1 MGSAGARRPAQRHA
15 PLRRPA
21 TPAALSP
28 CHTAPTQTTN
38 HVEFVH
44 YHTPQFVQPALLQHG
59 GDQCIAALERRDVCA
74 NAVAAAAGLAVK
86 QAGHPLAQGTQ
97 QGVQAVRLLLAQR
110 VEWEDQ
116 QAGAASQQQA
126 AQQQDL
132 VGWGGGKG
140 GGREGVGGAGGMQ
153 GGADAKGCKT
163 VQTLATC
170 SGRNAGHAS
179 AHPRACP
186 SNPSPKTQPL
196 NLYLSHRG
204 LARRRGGGEHD
215 GPAVQHARL
224 PQGGCLPVV
233 QAAAPKA
240 VAHAIRQVGRHVQG
254 AGRGGGGELGGC
266 GQEKWIGGP

>member
-116 QAGAASQQQA
+116 QARAASQQQA

-132 VGWGGGKG
+132 VGWGGG
-140 GGREGVGGAGGMQ
+140 GREGVGGGGGDAGRCRREGVQ
-153 GGADAKGCKT
+153 DGADAGH
-163 VQTLATC
+163 VQWAQ
-170 SGRNAGHAS
+170 R
-179 AHPRACP
+179 RARQCP
-186 SNPSPKTQPL
+186 PS
-196 NLYLSHRG
+196 
-204 LARRRGGGEHD
+204 
-215 GPAVQHARL
+215 RL
-224 PQGGCLPVV
+224 PV
-233 QAAAPKA
+233 QP
-240 VAHAIRQVGRHVQG
+240 IPQNTT
-254 AGRGGGGELGGC
+254 
-266 GQEKWIGGP
+266 P